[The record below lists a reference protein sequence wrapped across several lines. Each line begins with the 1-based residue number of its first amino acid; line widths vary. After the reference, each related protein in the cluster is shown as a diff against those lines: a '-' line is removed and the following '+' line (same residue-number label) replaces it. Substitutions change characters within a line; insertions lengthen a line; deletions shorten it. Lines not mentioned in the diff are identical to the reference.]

1 MMSHIFG
8 EIRQLAFVTDD
19 IDAAMNYWG
28 NTLGIGPF
36 FIKRHITFN
45 EFEYHGHPSPSPE
58 ISIALANSGALQIE
72 LIQQHD
78 DAASI
83 YREVADA
90 SKLHH
95 VSAWLTKDDFD
106 LQYAELTK
114 KGYEVAQACV
124 IPASGVRL
132 VYFATEQGDDGLI
145 YEISDLKEP
154 SQYVRIMNIQKAHEG
169 WQGTP
174 LVYEVDA

>member
-1 MMSHIFG
+1 MSHIFG
-8 EIRQLAFVTDD
+8 EIRQLAFVVDD

-45 EFEYHGHPSPSPE
+45 EFEYHGRPAPSPE

-78 DAASI
+78 DATSI
-83 YREVADA
+83 YRDIQDA
-90 SKLHH
+90 STLHH

-106 LQYAELTK
+106 SKRTK
-114 KGYEVAQACV
+114 LIQKGYTVAQSCT

-132 VYFATEQGDDGLI
+132 VYFATGQAGNGLI

-154 SQYVRIMNIQKAHEG
+154 SQYARVMNIQQAHED

-174 LVYEVDA
+174 LIYEVDT